1 MVTLIADSGSTKTDW
16 RLVDSEG
23 RIQQQQTEGYNPL
36 FITPEQ
42 MRESLRQQLL
52 PALENMQEPV
62 SQVFFYGSG
71 CGTAARQAEVAAT
84 IQEAFPGARVDVQS
98 DMLGAARALC
108 NKTNGM
114 AVILGT
120 GSNSCLSD
128 GFSVTAS
135 RPSLGFILGD
145 EGSGADIGKKLLTD
159 YLYGNLPQSMQ
170 ARFEKRFGDD
180 RAVFIENVY
189 RKPFPNRYLASF
201 SKFVYQ
207 NLNEIYCSDMVADR
221 FRAFFRVHIMRYENW
236 QQLPMHCTG
245 SVAFYYSNILRAV
258 AAEQGVRIGTI
269 TETPIAALAL
279 YHLE

>member
-16 RLVDSEG
+16 RLIDGDG
-23 RIQQQQTEGYNPL
+23 RIQQFQTEGYNPL

-42 MRESLRQQLL
+42 MQLSLQTNLL
-52 PALENMQEPV
+52 QPVEAAAEPV
-62 SQVFFYGSG
+62 TQLFFYGSG
-71 CGTAARQAEVAAT
+71 CGTETRQAEVKAT
-84 IQEAFPGARVDVQS
+84 LQAVFPKARIDVTS

-108 NKTNGM
+108 NKQQGM
-114 AVILGT
+114 AAILGT

-128 GFSVTAS
+128 GHAIITS

-145 EGSGADIGKKLLTD
+145 EGSGADIGKKMVTD
-159 YLYGNLPQSMQ
+159 YLYGNLPENMQ
-170 ARFEKRFGDD
+170 TRFEKRFGTD
-180 RAVFIENVY
+180 RAVIIENVY

-207 NLNEIYCSDMVADR
+207 NLNELYCSDLVAER

-236 QQLPMHCTG
+236 EKLPLHCTG

-269 TETPIAALAL
+269 TETPIAAMAL